1 MREGF
6 LGGSDKLGPALL
18 QPSLVFILLVEPLVM
33 AELLLADSVYWR
45 TDSGWG
51 LPKQIINNGLHSVV

>member
-1 MREGF
+1 MCYTFHLVCRHSLDVREGF

-33 AELLLADSVYWR
+33 AELLLADSPG
-45 TDSGWG
+45 S
-51 LPKQIINNGLHSVV
+51 